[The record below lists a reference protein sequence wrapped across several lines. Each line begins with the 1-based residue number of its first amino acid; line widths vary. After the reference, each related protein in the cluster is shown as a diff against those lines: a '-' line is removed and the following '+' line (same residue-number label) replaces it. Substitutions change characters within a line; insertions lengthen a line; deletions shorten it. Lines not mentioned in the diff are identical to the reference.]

1 MKGFK
6 NTTRTQYSMG
16 GDVGGYAK
24 GGMAKGAAK
33 ISKVMGEFKKGE
45 LHSGSKDGPKVTK
58 PAQAKAIAMSEARK
72 AGMKAPMK
80 KNEGGKVGKMPPLG
94 ETMKSVRRLP
104 PELTPEQMRA
114 LEDRFAE
121 KKRPSL
127 GETMES
133 VRRLPK
139 ELTPAQMRAL
149 EEGSKVRKYAVGG
162 PAAPV
167 KKKALPTYNAS
178 AAYQQFGAD
187 LKRMIDSGQLTLKQA
202 NALKAPAFEA
212 TRLRDV
218 GQQQQAMD
226 AALAAARGRMVPPV
240 AQPQMMQPPMKV
252 PEMPAPMYG
261 DGPLR
266 PTTAQLSEY
275 NAGGRKGAWDP
286 VSGVFTTSPPP
297 PPPRKI
303 YEPQRPPVPPPIE
316 SIGPTPPP
324 VVAPTRQVIGYR
336 SPPPGMSAADLAN
349 FDTRI
354 YAQPEM
360 PMPDTALGMFDY
372 SSPASSPDM
381 NDSIR
386 GLLRSYDKYAA
397 TGKYDMPDLRN
408 FVNDLSSQFTDNDR
422 IAAKSSL
429 LNNLPMRGMG
439 NVQTPEQLQQIEAR
453 KKAYGEHSRREAQYR
468 QEQFDAQMRARQ
480 ADLRPPPTPLPPKLM
495 EPPPMQTYTPPMKV
509 YYDPYLPDRAPR
521 QPGLGSIGSGLRDL
535 AVKQPPMGRPEM
547 PADFGHL
554 PPGVPGFEQQYAQP
568 VRPPPEM
575 SVGVGMPAQPPMMQ
589 PPPMVQPPPMTPPP
603 PQMPVP
609 ENFSVSDDFRR
620 NMLHLRPG
628 DPLPSGGIGAPNR
641 APSPALQRTGPAAP
655 AGPVAPPPPMPGF
668 RMGGMAK
675 RRPY

>member
-16 GDVGGYAK
+16 GDVYAK

-104 PELTPEQMRA
+104 PELTPAQMRA

-162 PAAPV
+162 PVAPV

-178 AAYQQFGAD
+178 AAYQDFGRE

-212 TRLRDV
+212 TRLRDAK
-218 GQQQQAMD
+218 QQQQAMD
-226 AALAAARGRMVPPV
+226 AALAAARGQMAPPIDIVERGRPTPAPV
-240 AQPQMMQPPMKV
+240 A
-252 PEMPAPMYG
+252 
-261 DGPLR
+261 
-266 PTTAQLSEY
+266 
-275 NAGGRKGAWDP
+275 
-286 VSGVFTTSPPP
+286 
-297 PPPRKI
+297 
-303 YEPQRPPVPPPIE
+303 
-316 SIGPTPPP
+316 
-324 VVAPTRQVIGYR
+324 
-336 SPPPGMSAADLAN
+336 
-349 FDTRI
+349 
-354 YAQPEM
+354 M

-381 NDSIR
+381 KDSIR
-386 GLLRSYDKYAA
+386 DLLRSYDKYAA

-422 IAAKSSL
+422 IAAQSSL

-480 ADLRPPPTPLPPKLM
+480 ADLPPPPTPLSPKLM
-495 EPPPMQTYTPPMKV
+495 EPPPRKIYEPQ
-509 YYDPYLPDRAPR
+509 R
-521 QPGLGSIGSGLRDL
+521 
-535 AVKQPPMGRPEM
+535 
-547 PADFGHL
+547 
-554 PPGVPGFEQQYAQP
+554 PPGMPPTAQP
-568 VRPPPEM
+568 
-575 SVGVGMPAQPPMMQ
+575 QPYIDSRGRTHFPDGAVLADG
-589 PPPMVQPPPMTPPP
+589 PGTVPFPPMTPPP
-603 PQMPVP
+603 LQKLGQGLQ
-609 ENFSVSDDFRR
+609 RIQQR
-620 NMLHLRPG
+620 QRPG
-628 DPLPSGGIGAPNR
+628 MDRVDPGFAIDRGGYGM
-641 APSPALQRTGPAAP
+641 TGMTTPGGPPP
-655 AGPVAPPPPMPGF
+655 AGMAPVDPRNVTMMKKGGRTAMPKG
-668 RMGGMAK
+668 K
-675 RRPY
+675 R

>member
-349 FDTRI
+349 YDTRI

-360 PMPDTALGMFDY
+360 P
-372 SSPASSPDM
+372 
-381 NDSIR
+381 
-386 GLLRSYDKYAA
+386 
-397 TGKYDMPDLRN
+397 
-408 FVNDLSSQFTDNDR
+408 
-422 IAAKSSL
+422 
-429 LNNLPMRGMG
+429 
-439 NVQTPEQLQQIEAR
+439 TPEIPNVGLIDNR
-453 KKAYGEHSRREAQYR
+453 IGPGFGK
-468 QEQFDAQMRARQ
+468 
-480 ADLRPPPTPLPPKLM
+480 
-495 EPPPMQTYTPPMKV
+495 PMQPT
-509 YYDPYLPDRAPR
+509 A
-521 QPGLGSIGSGLRDL
+521 
-535 AVKQPPMGRPEM
+535 
-547 PADFGHL
+547 
-554 PPGVPGFEQQYAQP
+554 
-568 VRPPPEM
+568 
-575 SVGVGMPAQPPMMQ
+575 
-589 PPPMVQPPPMTPPP
+589 PPMTPPP
-603 PQMPVP
+603 LQNLGQVLQ
-609 ENFSVSDDFRR
+609 RIQQKQ
-620 NMLHLRPG
+620 RPG
-628 DPLPSGGIGAPNR
+628 MDRVDPGFAIDRGGYGM
-641 APSPALQRTGPAAP
+641 TGMTTPGGPPP
-655 AGPVAPPPPMPGF
+655 AGMAPVDPRNVTMMKKGGRTAMPNG
-668 RMGGMAK
+668 K
-675 RRPY
+675 R

>member
-16 GDVGGYAK
+16 GDVYAK

-162 PAAPV
+162 PVAPV

-178 AAYQQFGAD
+178 AAYQDFGRE
-187 LKRMIDSGQLTLKQA
+187 LKGMIDSGQLTLKQA

-212 TRLRDV
+212 TRLRDAK
-218 GQQQQAMD
+218 QQQQAMD
-226 AALAAARGRMVPPV
+226 AALAAARERMVPPV

-297 PPPRKI
+297 PPPVTFYGDRFRQPVQPPLMMEPRPMLEPPPPMVEPPRKI
-303 YEPQRPPVPPPIE
+303 YAPQRPPGMPP
-316 SIGPTPPP
+316 T
-324 VVAPTRQVIGYR
+324 
-336 SPPPGMSAADLAN
+336 
-349 FDTRI
+349 
-354 YAQPEM
+354 AQPYIDSRGRTHFPDGAVLADGPGTVPFP
-360 PMPDTALGMFDY
+360 PMP
-372 SSPASSPDM
+372 
-381 NDSIR
+381 
-386 GLLRSYDKYAA
+386 
-397 TGKYDMPDLRN
+397 
-408 FVNDLSSQFTDNDR
+408 
-422 IAAKSSL
+422 
-429 LNNLPMRGMG
+429 
-439 NVQTPEQLQQIEAR
+439 
-453 KKAYGEHSRREAQYR
+453 
-468 QEQFDAQMRARQ
+468 
-480 ADLRPPPTPLPPKLM
+480 
-495 EPPPMQTYTPPMKV
+495 
-509 YYDPYLPDRAPR
+509 
-521 QPGLGSIGSGLRDL
+521 
-535 AVKQPPMGRPEM
+535 
-547 PADFGHL
+547 PADFGYGPSE
-554 PPGVPGFEQQYAQP
+554 PPTNPLYAELGRGLGNLGPKQPPVDPGFAIGPRDPNMPSVMPPTMVKQPRAGMLGGLLGALNNPRMKQALQQK
-568 VRPPPEM
+568 
-575 SVGVGMPAQPPMMQ
+575 MMQ
-589 PPPMVQPPPMTPPP
+589 PPP
-603 PQMPVP
+603 
-609 ENFSVSDDFRR
+609 
-620 NMLHLRPG
+620 
-628 DPLPSGGIGAPNR
+628 A
-641 APSPALQRTGPAAP
+641 
-655 AGPVAPPPPMPGF
+655 
-668 RMGGMAK
+668 GMAPVDPRNVTMMKKGGRTAMPKGK
-675 RRPY
+675 R

>member
-16 GDVGGYAK
+16 GDVYAK

-104 PELTPEQMRA
+104 PELTPAQMRA

-226 AALAAARGRMVPPV
+226 AALAAARGQMAPPIDIVERGRPTPAPV
-240 AQPQMMQPPMKV
+240 A
-252 PEMPAPMYG
+252 
-261 DGPLR
+261 
-266 PTTAQLSEY
+266 
-275 NAGGRKGAWDP
+275 
-286 VSGVFTTSPPP
+286 
-297 PPPRKI
+297 
-303 YEPQRPPVPPPIE
+303 
-316 SIGPTPPP
+316 
-324 VVAPTRQVIGYR
+324 
-336 SPPPGMSAADLAN
+336 
-349 FDTRI
+349 
-354 YAQPEM
+354 M

-381 NDSIR
+381 KDSIR

-422 IAAKSSL
+422 IAAQSSL

-480 ADLRPPPTPLPPKLM
+480 ADLPPPPTPLSPKLM
-495 EPPPMQTYTPPMKV
+495 EPPPRKIYEPQRPPGM
-509 YYDPYLPDRAPR
+509 
-521 QPGLGSIGSGLRDL
+521 
-535 AVKQPPMGRPEM
+535 PPTAQPEM
-547 PADFGHL
+547 PADFWRL

-568 VRPPPEM
+568 
-575 SVGVGMPAQPPMMQ
+575 PMT
-589 PPPMVQPPPMTPPP
+589 PPMTPPP
-603 PQMPVP
+603 LQKLGQGLQ
-609 ENFSVSDDFRR
+609 RIQQKQ
-620 NMLHLRPG
+620 RPG
-628 DPLPSGGIGAPNR
+628 MDRVDPGFAIDRGGYGM
-641 APSPALQRTGPAAP
+641 TGMTTPGGPPP
-655 AGPVAPPPPMPGF
+655 AGMAPVDPRNVTMMKHGGRAAMPKG
-668 RMGGMAK
+668 K
-675 RRPY
+675 R

>member
-16 GDVGGYAK
+16 GDAYAK

-94 ETMKSVRRLP
+94 ESAKSGNRMSKMTAA
-104 PELTPEQMRA
+104 EMRA
-114 LEDRFAE
+114 LEARFGE
-121 KKRPSL
+121 KKRPSPADSAKSANRISAQEAAEARHL
-127 GETMES
+127 G
-133 VRRLPK
+133 VFN
-139 ELTPAQMRAL
+139 
-149 EEGSKVRKYAVGG
+149 EGGKVRKYAEGG
-162 PAAPV
+162 PVAPV

-226 AALAAARGRMVPPV
+226 AALAAARGQMAPPIDIVERGRPTPAPV
-240 AQPQMMQPPMKV
+240 A
-252 PEMPAPMYG
+252 
-261 DGPLR
+261 
-266 PTTAQLSEY
+266 
-275 NAGGRKGAWDP
+275 
-286 VSGVFTTSPPP
+286 
-297 PPPRKI
+297 
-303 YEPQRPPVPPPIE
+303 
-316 SIGPTPPP
+316 
-324 VVAPTRQVIGYR
+324 
-336 SPPPGMSAADLAN
+336 
-349 FDTRI
+349 
-354 YAQPEM
+354 M

-381 NDSIR
+381 KDSIR
-386 GLLRSYDKYAA
+386 DLLRSYDKYAA

-422 IAAKSSL
+422 IAAQSSL

-480 ADLRPPPTPLPPKLM
+480 ADLPPPPPPLSPKLM
-495 EPPPMQTYTPPMKV
+495 EPPPRKIYEPQRPPGM
-509 YYDPYLPDRAPR
+509 
-521 QPGLGSIGSGLRDL
+521 
-535 AVKQPPMGRPEM
+535 PPTAQPEM
-547 PADFGHL
+547 PADFWRL

-568 VRPPPEM
+568 
-575 SVGVGMPAQPPMMQ
+575 PMT
-589 PPPMVQPPPMTPPP
+589 PPMTPPP
-603 PQMPVP
+603 LQKLGQGLQ
-609 ENFSVSDDFRR
+609 RIQQKQ
-620 NMLHLRPG
+620 RPG
-628 DPLPSGGIGAPNR
+628 MDRVDPGFAIDRGGYGM
-641 APSPALQRTGPAAP
+641 TGMTTPGGPPP
-655 AGPVAPPPPMPGF
+655 AGMAPVDPRNVTMMKHGGRAAMPKG
-668 RMGGMAK
+668 K
-675 RRPY
+675 R